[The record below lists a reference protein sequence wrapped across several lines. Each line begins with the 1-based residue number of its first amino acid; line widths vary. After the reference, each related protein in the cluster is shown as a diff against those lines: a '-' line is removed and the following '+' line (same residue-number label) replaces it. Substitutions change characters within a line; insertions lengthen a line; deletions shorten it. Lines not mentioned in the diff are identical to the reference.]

1 MGPWWWGGPCDDD
14 AGSES
19 GSASVFDGA
28 SGAQLRKLRAAD
40 GALGAAGY
48 FFGRPVV
55 ASSGGSLVV
64 VGGPYDDDAGSESSW
79 LCARLRRGQCLY
91 IKTSV
96 AEGY

>member
-40 GALGAAGY
+40 GALGAANDY
-48 FFGRPVV
+48 FGRPVV

-64 VGGPYDDDAGSESSW
+64 VGALTTTMRAPSAAGSAPVFDGGS
-79 LCARLRRGQCLY
+79 AF
-91 IKTSV
+91 I
-96 AEGY
+96 